1 MGQSEKEKGEIVN
14 VCKKNF
20 CVLKLF
26 LLLQDEERPKHKA
39 GKVSL
44 NFVNA
49 CKCFL
54 F

>member
-14 VCKKNF
+14 VCKKYF